1 MSAFVLINHNFVV
14 NTSKLENVP
23 LTFSAIK
30 RDAYLKNKKCSL
42 FQARAP
48 FSEVLIVGTHVDLL
62 PKNNRQAR
70 ADALKHS
77 IVKKYLDNQG
87 FPKIVGNIM
96 VSPVTG
102 ENIPE
107 LKEMIYS
114 KALKVKD
121 NGENIIGRR
130 VSWTR
135 KSPPPLPPILLFH
148 YDNICSLGSKQITHM
163 ISACMSHFFL
173 RTLITDFFSFFGY
186 ENKYY
191 AYCNLVLSRRE
202 IWVREYPHREI
213 SPLLYMYLKS
223 RA

>member
-1 MSAFVLINHNFVV
+1 MYVSVCPNQSQFCRQYIQIRKRAPYVFRNKKGCL
-14 NTSKLENVP
+14 LENW
-23 LTFSAIK
+23 
-30 RDAYLKNKKCSL
+30 KCSL

-70 ADALKHS
+70 ANALKHS

-135 KSPPPLPPILLFH
+135 KKSPPPPPSPPPILLRFH

-173 RTLITDFFSFFGY
+173 RTLITDFFSFFW
-186 ENKYY
+186 
-191 AYCNLVLSRRE
+191 LRE
-202 IWVREYPHREI
+202 
-213 SPLLYMYLKS
+213 
-223 RA
+223 

>member
-1 MSAFVLINHNFVV
+1 M
-14 NTSKLENVP
+14 
-23 LTFSAIK
+23 FSAIK
-30 RDAYLKNKKCSL
+30 RHAYLKNKKCSL

-135 KSPPPLPPILLFH
+135 KKIPPPPNFIVPLWQYLFIGKQTDHAYEIRVYVSLLFANSN
-148 YDNICSLGSKQITHM
+148 YW
-163 ISACMSHFFL
+163 FFL
-173 RTLITDFFSFFGY
+173 FLATRINTTHIVISYSVDKRSGY
-186 ENKYY
+186 KNTHI
-191 AYCNLVLSRRE
+191 V
-202 IWVREYPHREI
+202 
-213 SPLLYMYLKS
+213 KS
-223 RA
+223 RLFYTCILNHEHKGYRFYRANAME

>member
-1 MSAFVLINHNFVV
+1 MPVQVRFSILTINFLGLWRCFCQLYVGVCPNQSQFCRQY
-14 NTSKLENVP
+14 NQIRKRAPNVFCNKKGC
-23 LTFSAIK
+23 L
-30 RDAYLKNKKCSL
+30 LGNKKCSL
-42 FQARAP
+42 LQARAP

-135 KSPPPLPPILLFH
+135 KKSLPPPPPNFIAVPLWQYFLFIVSLLFASSN
-148 YDNICSLGSKQITHM
+148 YWI
-163 ISACMSHFFL
+163 FFL
-173 RTLITDFFSFFGY
+173 FWLRD
-186 ENKYY
+186 
-191 AYCNLVLSRRE
+191 
-202 IWVREYPHREI
+202 
-213 SPLLYMYLKS
+213 
-223 RA
+223 

>member
-23 LTFSAIK
+23 LTFSAMK

-135 KSPPPLPPILLFH
+135 KKIPPPPILLFH

-163 ISACMSHFFL
+163 KFACMSHFFL
-173 RTLITDFFSFFGY
+173 RTLITDFFFFGY

-191 AYCNLVLSRRE
+191 AYCNLVFSRQE
-202 IWVREYPHREI
+202 IWVQEYPHREI
-213 SPLLYMYLKS
+213 STLLYMYLKS

>member
-1 MSAFVLINHNFVV
+1 MSAFVLINHNFVA

-23 LTFSAIK
+23 LMFSAIK
-30 RDAYLKNKKCSL
+30 RHAYLKNKKCSL

-135 KSPPPLPPILLFH
+135 KSPPPPYPQF
-148 YDNICSLGSKQITHM
+148 YCSTMTIFVHWEANRSRIWYPRVCLT
-163 ISACMSHFFL
+163 
-173 RTLITDFFSFFGY
+173 SFC
-186 ENKYY
+186 E
-191 AYCNLVLSRRE
+191 L
-202 IWVREYPHREI
+202 
-213 SPLLYMYLKS
+213 
-223 RA
+223 

>member
-1 MSAFVLINHNFVV
+1 MEMKKTMRRNSLSELKSV
-14 NTSKLENVP
+14 NRHKYKLSHVGP
-23 LTFSAIK
+23 CC
-30 RDAYLKNKKCSL
+30 R

-62 PKNNRQAR
+62 PKSNRQAR
-70 ADALKHS
+70 VDALKHS
-77 IVKKYLDNQG
+77 IAQKYLDNQG

-130 VSWTR
+130 VSKPNYKR
-135 KSPPPLPPILLFH
+135 IF
-148 YDNICSLGSKQITHM
+148 N
-163 ISACMSHFFL
+163 
-173 RTLITDFFSFFGY
+173 
-186 ENKYY
+186 
-191 AYCNLVLSRRE
+191 
-202 IWVREYPHREI
+202 
-213 SPLLYMYLKS
+213 
-223 RA
+223 

>member
-1 MSAFVLINHNFVV
+1 MVFYAVFASCMSAFVLINHNFVV
-14 NTSKLENVP
+14 NATKLENVP
-23 LTFSAIK
+23 HTFSAIK

-130 VSWTR
+130 VSWTLN
-135 KSPPPLPPILLFH
+135 PPPPPILLRFH
-148 YDNICSLGSKQITHM
+148 YDNICSLESKQITHM

-173 RTLITDFFSFFGY
+173 QTLITKFFSFLFTRII
-186 ENKYY
+186 
-191 AYCNLVLSRRE
+191 LRIL
-202 IWVREYPHREI
+202 
-213 SPLLYMYLKS
+213 
-223 RA
+223 

>member
-1 MSAFVLINHNFVV
+1 MGCL
-14 NTSKLENVP
+14 LENNR
-23 LTFSAIK
+23 S
-30 RDAYLKNKKCSL
+30 SL

-62 PKNNRQAR
+62 PKNKRQAR

-96 VSPVTG
+96 VSPLTG

-135 KSPPPLPPILLFH
+135 KKSPPPPPPPNFI
-148 YDNICSLGSKQITHM
+148 
-163 ISACMSHFFL
+163 
-173 RTLITDFFSFFGY
+173 
-186 ENKYY
+186 
-191 AYCNLVLSRRE
+191 V
-202 IWVREYPHREI
+202 
-213 SPLLYMYLKS
+213 PL
-223 RA
+223 

>member
-1 MSAFVLINHNFVV
+1 M
-14 NTSKLENVP
+14 
-23 LTFSAIK
+23 FSAIK
-30 RDAYLKNKKCSL
+30 RHAYLKNKKCSL

-135 KSPPPLPPILLFH
+135 KSPPPPPLILLFH

-173 RTLITDFFSFFGY
+173 RTLITDFFPFLATRINTTHIVISYSVDKRSGY
-186 ENKYY
+186 ENTHI
-191 AYCNLVLSRRE
+191 V
-202 IWVREYPHREI
+202 
-213 SPLLYMYLKS
+213 KS
-223 RA
+223 RLFYTCILNHEHKGYRFYRANAME

>member
-135 KSPPPLPPILLFH
+135 KSPPPIPNFIVPLWQYLFIGKQTDHAYDIRVYVSLLFANSN
-148 YDNICSLGSKQITHM
+148 YWF
-163 ISACMSHFFL
+163 FFL
-173 RTLITDFFSFFGY
+173 FWL
-186 ENKYY
+186 
-191 AYCNLVLSRRE
+191 RE
-202 IWVREYPHREI
+202 
-213 SPLLYMYLKS
+213 
-223 RA
+223 

>member
-1 MSAFVLINHNFVV
+1 M
-14 NTSKLENVP
+14 
-23 LTFSAIK
+23 FSAIK
-30 RDAYLKNKKCSL
+30 RHAYLKNKKCSL

-135 KSPPPLPPILLFH
+135 KSPPPPLNFIVPLWQYLFIGKQTDHAYDIRVYVSLLFANSN
-148 YDNICSLGSKQITHM
+148 YWFFFPFLATRINTTHIV
-163 ISACMSHFFL
+163 ISYSVDK
-173 RTLITDFFSFFGY
+173 RSGY
-186 ENKYY
+186 ENTHI
-191 AYCNLVLSRRE
+191 V
-202 IWVREYPHREI
+202 
-213 SPLLYMYLKS
+213 KS
-223 RA
+223 RLFYTCILNHEHKGYRFYRANAME

>member
-1 MSAFVLINHNFVV
+1 MVFYAVFASCMSAFVLINHNFVV
-14 NTSKLENVP
+14 NTTKLENVP
-23 LTFSAIK
+23 HTFSAIK

-121 NGENIIGRR
+121 TGENIIGRR
-130 VSWTR
+130 VSWPLNPP
-135 KSPPPLPPILLFH
+135 PPPLILLRFH
-148 YDNICSLGSKQITHM
+148 YDNICSLESKQITNM

-173 RTLITDFFSFFGY
+173 QTLITKFFSFLFTRII
-186 ENKYY
+186 
-191 AYCNLVLSRRE
+191 LRIL
-202 IWVREYPHREI
+202 
-213 SPLLYMYLKS
+213 
-223 RA
+223 

>member
-23 LTFSAIK
+23 LTFFAIK
-30 RDAYLKNKKCSL
+30 RHAYLKNKKCSL

-135 KSPPPLPPILLFH
+135 KSTPPPPLNFIVPLWQYLFIGKQTDHAYDIRVYVSLLFANSN
-148 YDNICSLGSKQITHM
+148 YWF
-163 ISACMSHFFL
+163 FFL
-173 RTLITDFFSFFGY
+173 FWL
-186 ENKYY
+186 
-191 AYCNLVLSRRE
+191 RE
-202 IWVREYPHREI
+202 
-213 SPLLYMYLKS
+213 
-223 RA
+223 